1 MKMILLA
8 VFSGIFLL
16 MGAACSAAEM
26 ELERAPVVKSVRPK
40 YRSYRPV
47 PKSKRKAVKPV
58 KPAPALLVPVSRSN
72 DKVNDMFF
80 EDVTRSWQPYSY
92 P

>member
-1 MKMILLA
+1 MILLA

-16 MGAACSAAEM
+16 MGAACNAAEM
-26 ELERAPVVKSVRPK
+26 DIVRAPVVKPVKPK
-40 YRSYRPV
+40 YGSYRPV
-47 PKSKRKAVKPV
+47 SKSKSKVAKPV
-58 KPAPALLVPVSRSN
+58 NPAPVLLVPVSRSN
-72 DKVNDMFF
+72 DMVS